1 MSENK
6 MAEVAKLLG
15 LELNEEFG
23 LKNSNF
29 RYKLTTYGLRKRH
42 ITIEEWSDS
51 CMLDDLLLGKC
62 EIVKK
67 DNSILDESEKR
78 YLSNVI
84 KPFRNQVT
92 SISKKLGDYG
102 EFIDIEIKED
112 EYSDGIYLPYFK
124 PNSMYKGMVEYNN
137 YTLEELGL

>member
-1 MSENK
+1 MENK
-6 MAEVAKLLG
+6 MSEVAKLLG
-15 LELNEEFG
+15 VELGEEFG

-102 EFIDIEIKED
+102 EFIDIEIKEA

-124 PNSMYKGMVEYNN
+124 PNSMYKGMEEYNN

>member
-1 MSENK
+1 MENK

-15 LELNEEFG
+15 VELGEEFG
-23 LKNSNF
+23 LNNSNF

-78 YLSNVI
+78 YLSKVI
-84 KPFRNQVT
+84 KPFRNHVT

-102 EFIDIEIKED
+102 EFIDIEIKEA

-124 PNSMYKGMVEYNN
+124 PNSMYKGMKEYNN